1 MMLVKCLIGL
11 NNNIMYT
18 ISMNFIKNRFLIL
31 LFVVF
36 LLFLPILS
44 FAVEV
49 ENIKNPLQTSNIN
62 TFIKSTLEGVIRIG
76 VPLIALAII
85 YCGFLF
91 VVARGNPEKIESAK
105 SALLYTLIGS
115 ALLLGSWAI
124 AQLIS
129 DTVLSL

>member
-1 MMLVKCLIGL
+1 
-11 NNNIMYT
+11 
-18 ISMNFIKNRFLIL
+18 MNFIKNRFLIL